1 MIIERQTATIF
12 LRKEIPVK
20 LLSRNLCFLTVFLLL
35 SIGNAGAQGIT
46 VQDAWI
52 RGIPPSATT
61 TAAFMTIHN
70 AGSDEAVLKS
80 AGCEIAETV
89 QIHTMEQV
97 GEIMKMKE
105 VSELRIPAD
114 GQAILA
120 PKGYHIMLI
129 GLVRPINEGE
139 TIPLSLNFT
148 DRATVVIDAVVKKW
162 GSMPP
167 MSHH

>member
-1 MIIERQTATIF
+1 VQ
-12 LRKEIPVK
+12 
-20 LLSRNLCFLTVFLLL
+20 LLSRSLCFLTVFLLQ
-35 SIGNAGAQGIT
+35 SIANAGAQGIT

-70 AGSDEAVLKS
+70 AGSDDAILKS
-80 AGCEIAETV
+80 ADCEVAETV

-105 VSELRIPAD
+105 VSELRIPAN

-129 GLVRPINEGE
+129 GLVRPIKEGE
-139 TIPLSLNFT
+139 SIPLSLNFA
-148 DRATVVIDAVVKKW
+148 DRPTVVVDAVVKKW

>member
-1 MIIERQTATIF
+1 M
-12 LRKEIPVK
+12 K
-20 LLSRNLCFLTVFLLL
+20 LLSRSLCSLSVFLLL
-35 SIGNAGAQGIT
+35 SVTNAGAQEIS

-70 AGSDEAVLKS
+70 AGSDDAILKS
-80 AGCEIAETV
+80 ADCEVAENV

-105 VSELRIPAD
+105 VSELRIPAN

-129 GLVRPINEGE
+129 GLVRPIKEGE
-139 TIPLSLNFT
+139 SIPLSLNFA
-148 DRATVVIDAVVKKW
+148 DRPTVVVDAVVKKW

>member
-1 MIIERQTATIF
+1 MQ
-12 LRKEIPVK
+12 
-20 LLSRNLCFLTVFLLL
+20 LLSRSICFLTVFFLL
-35 SIGNAGAQGIT
+35 SIANAGAQGIT

-52 RGIPPSATT
+52 RGTPPSATT

-70 AGSDEAVLKS
+70 AGSDDAILKS
-80 AGCEIAETV
+80 ADCEVAETV

-105 VSELRIPAD
+105 VSELRIPANK
-114 GQAILA
+114 QAILA

-129 GLVRPINEGE
+129 GLVRPIKEGE
-139 TIPLSLNFT
+139 SIPLSLNFT
-148 DRATVVIDAVVKKW
+148 DRATVVVDAVVKKW

>member
-1 MIIERQTATIF
+1 MQ
-12 LRKEIPVK
+12 
-20 LLSRNLCFLTVFLLL
+20 LLSRSLCFLTVFLLQ
-35 SIGNAGAQGIT
+35 SIANAGAQGIT

-61 TAAFMTIHN
+61 TAAFMAIHN
-70 AGSDEAVLKS
+70 AGSDDAILKS
-80 AGCEIAETV
+80 ADCEVAENV

-105 VSELRIPAD
+105 VSELRIPAN

-129 GLVRPINEGE
+129 GLVRPIKEGE
-139 TIPLSLNFT
+139 SIPLSLNFA
-148 DRATVVIDAVVKKW
+148 DRPTVVVDAVVKKW

>member
-1 MIIERQTATIF
+1 
-12 LRKEIPVK
+12 VK
-20 LLSRNLCFLTVFLLL
+20 LLSRSPGLLTVFLLL
-35 SIGNAGAQGIT
+35 AIANAGAQGIT

-52 RGIPPSATT
+52 RGIPASATT

-70 AGSDEAVLKS
+70 TGSDNAVLKS
-80 AGCEIAETV
+80 VDCAVAETV

>member
-1 MIIERQTATIF
+1 VQ
-12 LRKEIPVK
+12 
-20 LLSRNLCFLTVFLLL
+20 LLSRSLCFLTVFLLQ
-35 SIGNAGAQGIT
+35 SIANAGAQGIT

-70 AGSDEAVLKS
+70 AGSDDAILKS
-80 AGCEIAETV
+80 ADCEVAENV

-105 VSELRIPAD
+105 VSELRIPAN

-129 GLVRPINEGE
+129 GLVRPIKEGE
-139 TIPLSLNFT
+139 SIPLSLNFA
-148 DRATVVIDAVVKKW
+148 DRPTVVVDAVVKKW

>member
-1 MIIERQTATIF
+1 M
-12 LRKEIPVK
+12 K
-20 LLSRNLCFLTVFLLL
+20 LLSRSLCFLKVFLLL
-35 SIGNAGAQGIT
+35 YIANAGAQGIT

-70 AGSDEAVLKS
+70 TGSDDAVIKS
-80 AGCEIAETV
+80 ADCDVAVTV

-105 VSELRIPAD
+105 MSELRIPAN

-129 GLVRPINEGE
+129 GLIRPIKEGE

-148 DRATVVIDAVVKKW
+148 DRATVVVDAVVKKW
-162 GSMPP
+162 GSMSP

>member
-12 LRKEIPVK
+12 LRKEFPVK

-70 AGSDEAVLKS
+70 AGSDETFLKS
-80 AGCEIAETV
+80 AGCDIAETV

>member
-1 MIIERQTATIF
+1 M
-12 LRKEIPVK
+12 K
-20 LLSRNLCFLTVFLLL
+20 LLSRSLCFLTVCLLL
-35 SIGNAGAQGIT
+35 SFANAGAQGIT
-46 VQDAWI
+46 VHDAWV
-52 RGIPPSATT
+52 RGVPPSAAT

-70 AGSDEAVLKS
+70 SGSDDAVLKS
-80 AGCEIAETV
+80 ADCDVAETV

-97 GEIMKMKE
+97 GERMKMHE
-105 VSELRIPAD
+105 VSEIRIPAN
-114 GQAILA
+114 GQAVLA

-129 GLVRPINEGE
+129 GLTRPIREEE

-148 DRATVVIDAVVKKW
+148 DRETVVVDAVVKKW

>member
-1 MIIERQTATIF
+1 M
-12 LRKEIPVK
+12 K
-20 LLSRNLCFLTVFLLL
+20 LLSRSLCLITVFLLL
-35 SIGNAGAQGIT
+35 SISNSRAQGIT

-52 RGIPPSATT
+52 RGIPPSAKT
-61 TAAFMTIHN
+61 TAAFMKINNT
-70 AGSDEAVLKS
+70 GPDDAVLKS
-80 AGCEIAETV
+80 AICDVAETV

-105 VSELRIPAD
+105 VSELRIPAN

-129 GLVRPINEGE
+129 GLKRPINEEE
-139 TIPLSLNFT
+139 TIPLSLYFT
-148 DRATVVIDAVVKKW
+148 DGAIVGVDAVVKKW
-162 GSMPP
+162 GSMPH

>member
-1 MIIERQTATIF
+1 VQ
-12 LRKEIPVK
+12 
-20 LLSRNLCFLTVFLLL
+20 LLSRSFCFLTVFLLL
-35 SIGNAGAQGIT
+35 SIANAGAQGIT

-70 AGSDEAVLKS
+70 AGSDDAILKS
-80 AGCEIAETV
+80 ADCEVAETV

-105 VSELRIPAD
+105 VSELRIPAN

-129 GLVRPINEGE
+129 GLVRPIKEGE
-139 TIPLSLNFT
+139 SIPLSLNFA
-148 DRATVVIDAVVKKW
+148 DRATVVVDAVVKKW

>member
-70 AGSDEAVLKS
+70 TGSEEAVLKS
-80 AGCEIAETV
+80 AGCDIAETV

-167 MSHH
+167 MSHN

>member
-1 MIIERQTATIF
+1 M
-12 LRKEIPVK
+12 K

-70 AGSDEAVLKS
+70 TESEEAVLKS
-80 AGCEIAETV
+80 AGCDIAETV

>member
-1 MIIERQTATIF
+1 MQ
-12 LRKEIPVK
+12 
-20 LLSRNLCFLTVFLLL
+20 LLSRSFCFLTVFLLL
-35 SIGNAGAQGIT
+35 SIANAGAQGIT

-70 AGSDEAVLKS
+70 AGSDDAILKS
-80 AGCEIAETV
+80 ADCEVAETV

-105 VSELRIPAD
+105 VSELRIPAN

-129 GLVRPINEGE
+129 GLVRPIKEGE
-139 TIPLSLNFT
+139 SIPLSLNFA
-148 DRATVVIDAVVKKW
+148 DRATVVVDAVVKKW

>member
-1 MIIERQTATIF
+1 MIIEIQAATNF
-12 LRKEIPVK
+12 LRKDIQVK
-20 LLSRNLCFLTVFLLL
+20 LLSRSLCFITVCLLL
-35 SIGNAGAQGIT
+35 SIANAGAQGIT
-46 VQDAWI
+46 VEDAWI
-52 RGIPPSATT
+52 RGVPPSAKT

-70 AGSDEAVLKS
+70 SGSDDAVLES
-80 AGCEIAETV
+80 ADCDIAETV

-97 GEIMKMKE
+97 GEMMKMKE
-105 VSELRIPAD
+105 VSELLIPAD
-114 GQAILA
+114 GHASLA

-129 GLVRPINEGE
+129 GLVRPIKEGE

>member
-1 MIIERQTATIF
+1 MQ
-12 LRKEIPVK
+12 
-20 LLSRNLCFLTVFLLL
+20 LLSRSLCFLTVFLLQ
-35 SIGNAGAQGIT
+35 SIANAGAQGIT

-70 AGSDEAVLKS
+70 AGSDDAILKS
-80 AGCEIAETV
+80 ADCEVAENV

-105 VSELRIPAD
+105 VSELRIPAN
-114 GQAILA
+114 GQAVLA

-129 GLVRPINEGE
+129 GLVRPIKEGE
-139 TIPLSLNFT
+139 SIPLSLNFA
-148 DRATVVIDAVVKKW
+148 DRPTVVVDAVVKKW

>member
-1 MIIERQTATIF
+1 VQ
-12 LRKEIPVK
+12 
-20 LLSRNLCFLTVFLLL
+20 LLSRSFCFLTVFLLL
-35 SIGNAGAQGIT
+35 SIANVGAQGIT

-70 AGSDEAVLKS
+70 AGSDDAILKS
-80 AGCEIAETV
+80 ADCEVAGSV

-105 VSELRIPAD
+105 VSELRIPAN

-129 GLVRPINEGE
+129 GLVRPIKEGE
-139 TIPLSLNFT
+139 SIPLSLNFA
-148 DRATVVIDAVVKKW
+148 DRATVVVDAVVKKW

>member
-1 MIIERQTATIF
+1 
-12 LRKEIPVK
+12 VK

-70 AGSDEAVLKS
+70 AGSDDAILKS
-80 AGCEIAETV
+80 ADCEVAENV

-105 VSELRIPAD
+105 VSELRIPAN

-129 GLVRPINEGE
+129 GLVRPIKEGE
-139 TIPLSLNFT
+139 SIPLSLNFA
-148 DRATVVIDAVVKKW
+148 DRPTVVVDAVVKKW

>member
-1 MIIERQTATIF
+1 M
-12 LRKEIPVK
+12 K
-20 LLSRNLCFLTVFLLL
+20 LLSLNLCFLTVFLLL
-35 SIGNAGAQGIT
+35 SIANAGAQGIT

-70 AGSDEAVLKS
+70 TGPDDAVLKS
-80 AGCEIAETV
+80 ADCDVAETV

-97 GEIMKMKE
+97 GEIMQMKE
-105 VSELRIPAD
+105 VSELRIPAN

-129 GLVRPINEGE
+129 GLVRPIVEGE
-139 TIPLSLNFT
+139 TVALSLNFS
-148 DRATVVIDAVVKKW
+148 DRATVAVDAVVKKW

>member
-1 MIIERQTATIF
+1 MQ
-12 LRKEIPVK
+12 
-20 LLSRNLCFLTVFLLL
+20 LLSRSLCFLTVFLLQ
-35 SIGNAGAQGIT
+35 SIANAGAQGIT

-70 AGSDEAVLKS
+70 AGLDDAILKS
-80 AGCEIAETV
+80 ADCEVAENV

-105 VSELRIPAD
+105 VSELRIPAN

-129 GLVRPINEGE
+129 GLVRPIKEGE
-139 TIPLSLNFT
+139 SIPLSLNFA
-148 DRATVVIDAVVKKW
+148 DRPTVVVDAVVKKW

>member
-1 MIIERQTATIF
+1 M
-12 LRKEIPVK
+12 K
-20 LLSRNLCFLTVFLLL
+20 LLCRSLYFLKVFLLL
-35 SIGNAGAQGIT
+35 SIANAGAQGIT

-70 AGSDEAVLKS
+70 TGPDDAVLKS
-80 AGCEIAETV
+80 ADCDVARTV
-89 QIHTMEQV
+89 QIHTMEQI

-105 VSELRIPAD
+105 VRELRIPAN
-114 GQAILA
+114 GQTVLA

-129 GLVRPINEGE
+129 GLIKPINEGE

-148 DRATVVIDAVVKKW
+148 NRATVEVDAVIKKW

>member
-1 MIIERQTATIF
+1 
-12 LRKEIPVK
+12 VK
-20 LLSRNLCFLTVFLLL
+20 LLSRSLYFSTVFLLL
-35 SIGNAGAQGIT
+35 YIANAGAQGIT

-70 AGSDEAVLKS
+70 TGSDDAVIKS
-80 AGCEIAETV
+80 ADCDVAVTV

-105 VSELRIPAD
+105 MSELRIPAN

-129 GLVRPINEGE
+129 GLIRPIKEGE

-148 DRATVVIDAVVKKW
+148 DRATVVVDAVVKKW
-162 GSMPP
+162 GSMSP
-167 MSHH
+167 MSHP

>member
-1 MIIERQTATIF
+1 MQ
-12 LRKEIPVK
+12 
-20 LLSRNLCFLTVFLLL
+20 LLSRSFCFLTVFLLL
-35 SIGNAGAQGIT
+35 SIADAGAQGIT
-46 VQDAWI
+46 AQDAWI

-70 AGSDEAVLKS
+70 AGSDDAVLKS
-80 AGCEIAETV
+80 ADCDVAGTV

-105 VSELRIPAD
+105 VSELRIPAN

-129 GLVRPINEGE
+129 GLVRPIKEGE

-148 DRATVVIDAVVKKW
+148 DRATVVVDAVVKKW

>member
-1 MIIERQTATIF
+1 MQ
-12 LRKEIPVK
+12 
-20 LLSRNLCFLTVFLLL
+20 LLSRSLCFLTVFLLQ
-35 SIGNAGAQGIT
+35 SIANAGAQGIT
-46 VQDAWI
+46 VQDAWV

-70 AGSDEAVLKS
+70 AGSDDAILKS
-80 AGCEIAETV
+80 ADCEVAENV

-105 VSELRIPAD
+105 VSELRIPAN

-129 GLVRPINEGE
+129 GLVRPIKEGE
-139 TIPLSLNFT
+139 SIPLSLNFA
-148 DRATVVIDAVVKKW
+148 DRPTVVVDAVVKKW